1 MDIPKKVEV
10 DPMKPAI
17 PPVVPVV
24 KVEPKADL
32 KPKDDAVKPVEK
44 PPVVPTTH

>member
-1 MDIPKKVEV
+1 MDTPKKVEIE
-10 DPMKPAI
+10 PTKPTM

-32 KPKDDAVKPVEK
+32 KPKDEAVKPVGK
-44 PPVVPTTH
+44 PPVVPTAH